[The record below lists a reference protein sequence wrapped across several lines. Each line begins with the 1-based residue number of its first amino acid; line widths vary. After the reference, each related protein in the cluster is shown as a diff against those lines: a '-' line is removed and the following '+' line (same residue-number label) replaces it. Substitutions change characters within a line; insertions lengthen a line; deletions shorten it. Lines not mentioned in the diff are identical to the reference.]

1 MSDEVVKQASCGMET
16 MVSNARNA
24 AEVADVHVSVL
35 FADVSGSAR
44 LYEKLGSAEA
54 LRAVDRC
61 MKRMERAVEGFG
73 GRIVKL
79 VGDELMAIFALAD
92 EAFQAGI
99 EMQLRVADLPP
110 VSGVKLAVRVGF
122 SHGRVNDTDGVLDG
136 ETVAI
141 AACLAG
147 LAKPGQVL
155 TCVQALAALSPVF
168 KKSTRDLGP
177 CVAKGK
183 YLGRRMFEA
192 MPPEILSSV
201 AKIPESTNV
210 YGADGSQVQYLCLRY
225 MGRKIIL
232 NDRKPL
238 IRMGRD
244 NESDAIVHDRR
255 ASRHHAVIE
264 WRGGKIILVDRSTN
278 GTFVTLSGQPELLL
292 RKGECVLHGRGLI
305 CFASSANSPDA
316 DCAEFELL

>member
-1 MSDEVVKQASCGMET
+1 MNDEVVGQISCGTET
-16 MVSNARNA
+16 MISSVRSDT
-24 AEVADVHVSVL
+24 EGADAHFSVL
-35 FADVSGSAR
+35 FADVLGSAR

-61 MKRMERAVEGFG
+61 MKRMERAVDGFG

-79 VGDELMAIFALAD
+79 VGDELMAAFSLAD

-110 VSGVKLAVRVGF
+110 VSGVKLAIRVGF
-122 SHGRVNDTDGVLDG
+122 SHGPVNDNEGVLEG
-136 ETVAI
+136 ETVAT

-155 TCVQALAALSPVF
+155 ICVQAQAALSPAF
-168 KKSTRDLGP
+168 KNSTRDLGP
-177 CVAKGK
+177 CIAKGK

-192 MPPEILSSV
+192 LHPEIVLPAVKMSSSSV
-201 AKIPESTNV
+201 SPD
-210 YGADGSQVQYLCLRY
+210 ADGLEGQYLCLRY
-225 MGRKIIL
+225 MGKKIIL

-244 NESDAIVHDRR
+244 NESDAVVHDRR

-264 WRGGKIILVDRSTN
+264 WRGAKVVLVDRSTN
-278 GTFVTLSGQPELLL
+278 GTYVTLSGQPELLL
-292 RKGECVLHGRGLI
+292 RKGECVLHGKGLI
-305 CFASSANSPDA
+305 CFASSATSPDA